1 MGNVGLG
8 GCILS
13 TESLFEV
20 EERDE
25 ITIIDVHSPAR
36 GLVLTTPTYMDQI
49 WSHLHRVAR
58 KKQRVLLM
66 LYGKDLFAPAR
77 VDESWEDIVN
87 TARSGNEMPPQILA
101 LQSNTKKLIE
111 YYKASRTLCIGAFS
125 GAIDLDIFGLVA
137 SSHYR
142 ICTTD
147 TMIEN
152 RTIDRNTPPGSATVW
167 FLTRMVGFA
176 RAAEIFLEQDSL
188 TANEARDLRLFN
200 AVVPPEE
207 LRSFST
213 EKAEYFASKSPL
225 ALSTLVVAL
234 NHTHQPLKE
243 YLDMVETEFPAVFK
257 EYSTW

>member
-1 MGNVGLG
+1 M
-8 GCILS
+8 S

-20 EERDE
+20 EERDG
-25 ITIIDVHSPAR
+25 ITIIDINAPER
-36 GLVLTTPTYMDQI
+36 GLALTTPTYMDEF
-49 WSHLHRVAR
+49 WSHLHRVAL
-58 KKQRVLLM
+58 KKQRVLIL
-66 LYGKDLFAPAR
+66 LSGKDSLAPAR
-77 VDESWEDIVN
+77 VDEAWEDISN
-87 TARSGNEMPPQILA
+87 AAPSGDKVPPQILA
-101 LQSNTKKLIE
+101 LLSNTKKLIE
-111 YYKASRTLCIGAFS
+111 YYRASRTLCIGAFS
-125 GAIDLDIFGLVA
+125 GAIDLDIFGFVA
-137 SSHYR
+137 SFHYR

-152 RTIDRNTPPGSATVW
+152 RTIDRNTPPGSATIW
-167 FLTRMVGFA
+167 FLSRVVGFA

>member
-1 MGNVGLG
+1 M
-8 GCILS
+8 S
-13 TESLFEV
+13 TESPFEV
-20 EERDE
+20 EERDG
-25 ITIIDVHSPAR
+25 ITIIDVHPLAR
-36 GLVLTTPTYMDQI
+36 GLALTTPTYMDQL
-49 WSHLHRVAR
+49 WSHLHRVAV
-58 KKQRVLLM
+58 KKQKVLLV
-66 LYGKDLFAPAR
+66 LYDKDLHASAR
-77 VDESWEDIVN
+77 VDEVWEDIIK
-87 TARSGNEMPPQILA
+87 AAPSGNEVPPQFLA
-101 LQSNTKKLIE
+101 LQTNTKKLIE
-111 YYKASRTLCIGAFS
+111 YYRASSTLCIGACS
-125 GAIDLDIFGLVA
+125 GAIDLDMFGLFA
-137 SSHYR
+137 SFHYR

-147 TMIEN
+147 TIIEN
-152 RTIDRNTPPGSATVW
+152 RTIDRDSPPGSATVW
-167 FLTRMVGFA
+167 FLSRVVGFA

-243 YLDMVETEFPAVFK
+243 YLDTIETELPAVFK